1 MLKNIGLEEECK
13 FKKDIKQ
20 NKKDL
25 HTQLNL
31 EIL

>member
-1 MLKNIGLEEECK
+1 MSKNIGLKDECK

-25 HTQLNL
+25 HTQLN
-31 EIL
+31 